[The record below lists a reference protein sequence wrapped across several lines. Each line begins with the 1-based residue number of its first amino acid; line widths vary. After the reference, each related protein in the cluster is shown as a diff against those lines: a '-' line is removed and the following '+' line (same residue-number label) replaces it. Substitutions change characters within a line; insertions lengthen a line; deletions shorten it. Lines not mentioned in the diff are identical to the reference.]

1 MATFSNTYPAL
12 VSRTPSVSTSELLQE
27 LVPPREFAQASFKNY
42 IPHTEYDSQA
52 AAHAQAKLF
61 AQGKAPSKGLF
72 AKKEA
77 VPAGIYLD
85 GGFGV
90 GKTHL
95 LAAIWHEFKG
105 KKVFGSFISYTGLIG
120 ALTFAEAVKA
130 LSKYEL
136 VCIDE
141 FELDDPGDTMM
152 MSRLLNELEKHGVR
166 FAATS
171 NTPPNALGEGRFA
184 ATDFAREIHGI
195 ADRFKIMRIDGEDH
209 RHRPVNIAGRVDT
222 ISEVDDWLAEG
233 SANSETVLVDDF
245 DSLLKHLSTIHPS
258 RYGRLLRG
266 IDRMAFTGVH
276 LLKDQ
281 VEALRFVAFIDRAYE
296 AQVKLRAVDFAL
308 TEIFSPEYLSGGY
321 RKKYLRAV
329 SRIGALT
336 DAS

>member
-1 MATFSNTYPAL
+1 LATFKDEYPSLAG
-12 VSRTPSVSTSELLQE
+12 RTPSVSTTELVQE
-27 LVPPREFAQASFKNY
+27 LVPPREFAAASFKNY
-42 IPHTEYDSQA
+42 IPHAEYESQTY
-52 AAHAQAKLF
+52 AHAQAKLF
-61 AQGKAPSKGLF
+61 AMGKAESKGLF
-72 AKKEA
+72 SKREA

-105 KKVFGSFISYTGLIG
+105 KKVFGSFIAYTGLIG

-130 LSKYEL
+130 LSKYDL

-152 MSRLLNELEKHGVR
+152 ISRLLNELEKHGVR

-195 ADRFKIMRIDGEDH
+195 ADRFKIIRIDGEDH
-209 RHRPVNIAGRVDT
+209 RHRPVNIEGRIDTAPEVEKWLKADAGKSSN
-222 ISEVDDWLAEG
+222 IF
-233 SANSETVLVDDF
+233 VDDF

-258 RYGRLLRG
+258 RYGRLLAHV
-266 IDRMAFTGVH
+266 DRLALTGVH
-276 LLKDQ
+276 VLNDQ

-296 AQVKLRAVDFAL
+296 AQVHIRAVDFAL
-308 TEIFSPEYLSGGY
+308 TEVFSPEYLSGGY

>member
-1 MATFSNTYPAL
+1 LATFSNNYDSL
-12 VSRTPSVSTSELLQE
+12 SSRTPAVNTTELLQE
-27 LVPPREFAQASFKNY
+27 LVPPREFAEASFKNY
-42 IPHTEYDSQA
+42 IPHSEYESQVV
-52 AAHAQAKLF
+52 AHSQAKLF
-61 AQGKAPSKGLF
+61 ATGKPLGKGLF
-72 AKKEA
+72 SKKEP

-105 KKVFGSFISYTGLIG
+105 KKVFGSFIAYTGLIG

-130 LSKYEL
+130 LSKYDL

-195 ADRFKIMRIDGEDH
+195 ADRFKIIRIDGEDH
-209 RHRPVNIAGRVDT
+209 RHRPVNIEGRLDT
-222 ISEVDDWLAEG
+222 FSEVDAWLATG
-233 SANSETVLVDDF
+233 NPSSVFVDDF
-245 DSLLKHLSTIHPS
+245 DTLLKHLSTIHPS
-258 RYGRLLRG
+258 RYGRLLKSV
-266 IDRMAFTGVH
+266 DRIGFTGVH
-276 LLKDQ
+276 VLNDQ

-296 AQVKLRAVDFAL
+296 AQVHLRAVDFAL
-308 TEIFSPEYLSGGY
+308 TEVFSPEYLSGGY

>member
-1 MATFSNTYPAL
+1 LATFSNNYQSL
-12 VSRTPSVSTSELLQE
+12 SSRVPSLSTTELLQE
-27 LVPPREFAQASFKNY
+27 LVPPREFAEASFKNY
-42 IPHTEYDSQA
+42 IPHSEYESQEF
-52 AAHAQAKLF
+52 AHSQAKLF
-61 AQGKAPSKGLF
+61 AAGKALGKGMF

-77 VPAGIYLD
+77 APAGIYLD

-105 KKVFGSFISYTGLIG
+105 KKVFGSFIAFTGLIG

-130 LSKYEL
+130 LAKYDL

-195 ADRFKIMRIDGEDH
+195 ADRFKIIRIDGEDH
-209 RHRPVNIAGRVDT
+209 RHRPINIAGRLDSLADVDR
-222 ISEVDDWLAEG
+222 WLSQAMSG
-233 SANSETVLVDDF
+233 QDSVLVDDF
-245 DSLLKHLSTIHPS
+245 DTLLKHLSTIHPS
-258 RYGRLLRG
+258 RYGRLLKSV
-266 IDRMAFTGVH
+266 DRIGLTGVH
-276 LLKDQ
+276 VLKDQ

-296 AQVKLRAVDFAL
+296 AQVHLRSVDFAL
-308 TEIFSPEYLSGGY
+308 TEVFSPEYLSGGY

-336 DAS
+336 DAT